1 MMLSPY
7 QRTRTSD
14 LIGRAFARVK
24 PASYEIRWSLSA
36 RRAGMRHSA
45 RPSIRAASISE
56 RGTATA
62 GDRKAGMI
70 VAWNGTIIQ
79 ERNNTSS

>member
-1 MMLSPY
+1 
-7 QRTRTSD
+7 
-14 LIGRAFARVK
+14 
-24 PASYEIRWSLSA
+24 
-36 RRAGMRHSA
+36 MRHSA